1 MSVRNDADCK
11 SWRRRRRSAGF
22 TLIELLVV
30 IAIIAILA
38 AILFP
43 VFAQAREAARKTA
56 CLSNQ
61 KQLGLAARMYMED
74 NDGSLYHHHEGWVLD
89 DGTQVDTLPSSAD
102 GCVGG
107 GQGNSNAEKP
117 WAIFF
122 QPYMKNRQVLFCPSD
137 STQHSEKLA
146 SSIQDYNG
154 GISQLGT
161 ECAAAPNGEQCLAEK
176 NRWTMWSYLL
186 NSIFTHKSCR
196 YAMEGALTGFATDA
210 VVSSLSDPNII
221 MFSERN
227 STALDDAANTAFGYV
242 PQDDYDTWAGEK
254 ALVRWG
260 SGPYSDQGWIKY
272 DRHQNGANYIY
283 ADGHAKFLR
292 WGKARLDQYPDH
304 RVRFPLTNPPE

>member
-1 MSVRNDADCK
+1 MFLTLTAP
-11 SWRRRRRSAGF
+11 RRERRAPGF

-43 VFAQAREAARKTA
+43 VFAQAREAARKA
-56 CLSNQ
+56 SCLSNE

-74 NDGSLYHHHEGWVLD
+74 FDGSLYHHHEGWVLD
-89 DGTQVDTLPSSAD
+89 DGTQLDNLPSDVS

-122 QPYMKNRQVLFCPSD
+122 QPYMKSRQLLFCPSD
-137 STQHSEKLA
+137 SAARSQKLA
-146 SSIQDYNG
+146 TNIRDYNG
-154 GISQLGT
+154 DISVLGE
-161 ECAAAPNGEQCLAEK
+161 ECSAAPNGEQCLAEQ
-176 NRWTMWSYLL
+176 NHWVMWSYLL

-196 YAMEGALTGFATDA
+196 YALEGVLPGFASDA
-210 VVSSLSDPNII
+210 VVGGLFDPNII
-221 MFSERN
+221 LFSERN
-227 STALDDAANTAFGYV
+227 SSALVASNNTSFGYV
-242 PQDDYDTWAGEK
+242 PQDDYDTWAGEA

-260 SGPYSDQGWIKY
+260 SGPYANEGWIKY
-272 DRHQNGANYIY
+272 DRHNGGSNYIY
-283 ADGHAKFLR
+283 ADGHAKWLR

-304 RVRFPLTNPPE
+304 VVRHPLTNPP